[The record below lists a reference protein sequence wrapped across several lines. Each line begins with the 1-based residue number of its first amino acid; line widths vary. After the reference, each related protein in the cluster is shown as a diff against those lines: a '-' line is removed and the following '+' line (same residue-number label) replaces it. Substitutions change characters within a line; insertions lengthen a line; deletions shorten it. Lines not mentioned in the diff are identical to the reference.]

1 MYSIDEETG
10 LVLNKEE
17 WIKKEEDRL
26 NEIFKDI
33 DKKKKKTVRS
43 LISSAAFMAIS
54 IKELEGIINVKGYTE
69 EYQNGANQKGIKKCS
84 EVEIYNIMIKNH
96 MNCIKQL
103 TDLLP
108 KTNNSVGSGNDGD
121 DFDDFLQEKDR

>member
-10 LVLNKEE
+10 IVLNKEE

-33 DKKKKKTVRS
+33 DEKKKKTVQS
-43 LISSAAFMAIS
+43 LISSAAFMSIS

-69 EYQNGANQKGIKKCS
+69 EYQNGANQRGIKKCS

-108 KTNNSVGSGNDGD
+108 KSNNYSGSGNDVD

>member
-1 MYSIDEETG
+1 MYSVDEETG

-17 WIKKEEDRL
+17 WIKKEEERL
-26 NEIFKDI
+26 NNIFKDI
-33 DKKKKKTVRS
+33 DEKKKMTVQS

-69 EYQNGANQKGIKKCS
+69 EYQNGANQRGIKKCS

-108 KTNNSVGSGNDGD
+108 KSNNSVGSGNDGD